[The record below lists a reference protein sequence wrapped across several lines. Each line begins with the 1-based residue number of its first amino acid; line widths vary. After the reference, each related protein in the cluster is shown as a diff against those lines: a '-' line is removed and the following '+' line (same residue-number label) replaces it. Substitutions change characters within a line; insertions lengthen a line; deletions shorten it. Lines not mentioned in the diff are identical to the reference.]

1 MLKIALCDDEP
12 VFKKIIEELLVNASI
27 KYNEDCAFEYFPSST
42 ALLEAPFN
50 YDILF
55 LDIRLEENRDGI
67 AVGKRLREKGN
78 TAVFILVTSLS
89 DRYREGYQAGVHRY
103 LEKPIKPEEFEE
115 ALISAVKYLKT
126 APRKIEIK
134 FKTYSDIVKVEDIIY
149 IESFNRKRYLHT
161 GTAKYT
167 TLETLDSFFI
177 RLPAG
182 QFYYPQK
189 CYLINFAHVVST
201 SKSEVKM
208 SDGKTITFI
217 KGIYSDFNEKFMRY
231 LGGKSRE

>member
-1 MLKIALCDDEP
+1 MLKIALCDDEL

-27 KYNEDCAFEYFPSST
+27 KYNEDFAFEYFPSSS
-42 ALLEAPFN
+42 ALLEAPFD

-67 AVGKRLREKGN
+67 TIGKQLRDKGN
-78 TAVFILVTSLS
+78 TAVFILVTSLT

-103 LEKPIKPEEFEE
+103 LEKPIKPEKFEE
-115 ALISAVKYLKT
+115 ALISAVKHLKT
-126 APRKIEIK
+126 SPQKIEIK
-134 FKTYSDIVKVEDIIY
+134 FKTYSDIVKVEDIVY
-149 IESFNRKRYLHT
+149 IESFNRKRCVHT

-167 TLETLDSFFI
+167 TLETLDSFSE

-189 CYLINFAHVVST
+189 CYLINFSHVVAT

-208 SDGKTITFI
+208 SDGNTITFI
-217 KGIYSDFNEKFMRY
+217 KGKYQDFNEKFMRY